1 MAELHTHHMIY
12 GHLQD
17 FLTGETLVDTDDER
31 YRQQL
36 ARLLVEDKGFAREEI
51 EPRLTIDTL
60 FAGRFVVSRID
71 LVIKLGGRRLL
82 LLRYGPG
89 SLVTRQRPAL
99 AAARVLDRQGIIPLA
114 VVSNGQ
120 DAEILD
126 SHSGKVIDQ
135 GLAAIP
141 NRERLL
147 AMADGLKNSPLPEDR
162 RERELRILNAFDV
175 EVCCAGDPCSLPGAE
190 EG

>member
-1 MAELHTHHMIY
+1 MTESDSHHMIY

-31 YRQQL
+31 YRQRL
-36 ARLLVEDKGFAREEI
+36 ARLLVEEKGVAREEI
-51 EPRLTIDTL
+51 EPRLRIETL

-71 LVIKLGGRRLL
+71 FVIKLAGRRRL

-99 AAARVLDRQGIIPLA
+99 AAARVLDPAGIIPLA

-120 DAEILD
+120 DAEVLD
-126 SHSGKVIDQ
+126 SRDGKVLGQ

-141 NRERLL
+141 DREQLL
-147 AMADGLKNSPLPEDR
+147 ILTDPLEPAPLPPGR
-162 RERELRILNAFDV
+162 REQELRVLNAFDL
-175 EVCCAGDPCSLPGAE
+175 EICCAGEPCALPGAR

>member
-1 MAELHTHHMIY
+1 MAEVDSHHMIY

-31 YRQQL
+31 YRQRL
-36 ARLLVEDKGFAREEI
+36 ARLLVEEKGFAREEI
-51 EPRLTIDTL
+51 QPRLKIETL
-60 FAGRFVVSRID
+60 FAGRFVLSRID
-71 LVIKLGGRRLL
+71 FVVSLADRRLM

-99 AAARVLDRQGIIPLA
+99 AAARVLDPEGIIPLT

-120 DAEILD
+120 DAEVLD
-126 SHSGKVIDQ
+126 SYSGKVLAQ

-141 NRERLL
+141 ERRELQQQAVGLENR
-147 AMADGLKNSPLPEDR
+147 PLPAGR
-162 RERELRILNAFDV
+162 REPELRILNAFDY
-175 EVCCAGDPCSLPGAE
+175 EACCAGDPCALPSAR